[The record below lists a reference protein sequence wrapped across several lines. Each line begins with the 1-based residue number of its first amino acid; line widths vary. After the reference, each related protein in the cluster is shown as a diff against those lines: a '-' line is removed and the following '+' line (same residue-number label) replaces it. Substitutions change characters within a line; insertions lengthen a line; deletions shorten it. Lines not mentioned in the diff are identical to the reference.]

1 MLGVHYSLDE
11 GLQRGRGGGRRVLP
25 DGLRF
30 RQFFEPENVPVQVYQ
45 SECFTKQTVH
55 QVEDD
60 VPQCRTIEEEKCEEV
75 KEGYTTSL
83 KCDKVGAVSSIKC
96 LMFASSS
103 GQGRCAPWRNSRSRS
118 TPPTPP
124 APRSQKSYVPPK
136 AATLWRWD
144 ICLFWIVLD
153 LC

>member
-1 MLGVHYSLDE
+1 MQSYVLGVHHSLDE
-11 GLQRGRGGGRRVLP
+11 GLQRRRGGGRRVLP
-25 DGLRF
+25 DGLSF
-30 RQFFEPENVPVQVYQ
+30 RQIFEPENVPVQVYQ

-103 GQGRCAPWRNSRSRS
+103 GQGRCAPWRSSR
-118 TPPTPP
+118 
-124 APRSQKSYVPPK
+124 
-136 AATLWRWD
+136 
-144 ICLFWIVLD
+144 
-153 LC
+153 

>member
-11 GLQRGRGGGRRVLP
+11 GLQRGRGRGRRVLP

-30 RQFFEPENVPVQVYQ
+30 KEFFEPENVPVQVYQ

-103 GQGRCAPWRNSRSRS
+103 GQGKCAPWRSSR
-118 TPPTPP
+118 
-124 APRSQKSYVPPK
+124 
-136 AATLWRWD
+136 
-144 ICLFWIVLD
+144 
-153 LC
+153 